1 MNHPDYSAAPRPLW
15 QDLLQPAVIVG
26 ALGYFVDIYDLTLF
40 MTIRKESLMGLGLGH
55 LISGAAWYQDLL
67 SWQMMGMLIGGILFG
82 ILGDRMGRLTTLFG
96 SILLYSV
103 ANIANGFVH
112 SFEAYATWRFI
123 AGLGLAGELGGCI
136 ALVSE
141 TLSKERR
148 GYGTAL
154 VATVGVFGAVVAGY
168 MAEHVGD
175 IGRAVGGLF
184 GAPIEGWRMSYF
196 IGGGLGLMLL
206 ALRVGVRESGMYQQA
221 RDNFSEGSVKRGN
234 FFALFSSRDRFTRYL
249 RCILIGLPTWY
260 MIGILVQRASTVFA
274 PASGIQGEAIKD
286 NWSVAAFYLGLTF
299 GDLASGVSSQLLRSR
314 KKVVMG
320 FLLFSLVC
328 VGFYL
333 FGSNG
338 WSSTAYYRLI
348 FLMGFG
354 MGYWALFVTIAAE
367 QFGTNFRA
375 TVATT
380 VPNVA
385 RGSLVPL
392 TALFTFLA
400 MPLNAARVSPPIA
413 GVILGV
419 ICFGAA
425 FIALATMEETFGKNL
440 DYQEKK

>member
-1 MNHPDYSAAPRPLW
+1 MNQTDYSAPQRTLR

-141 TLSKERR
+141 TLCKERR

-175 IGRAVGGLF
+175 IGRVVGGFF
-184 GAPIEGWRMSYF
+184 GSPIEGWRMSYF
-196 IGGGLGLMLL
+196 IGGSLGLMLL
-206 ALRVGVRESGMYQQA
+206 ALRVGVRESGMYKHA
-221 RDNFSEGSVKRGN
+221 CDHVHEGAVTRGN
-234 FFALFSSRDRFTRYL
+234 FFALFSSHDRFMRYL

-274 PASGIQGEAIKD
+274 PASGIQGEPIKD

-299 GDLASGVSSQLLRSR
+299 GDLASGVTSQLLRSR
-314 KKVVMG
+314 KKVVLG

-367 QFGTNFRA
+367 QFGTNLRA

-380 VPNVA
+380 VPNFA
-385 RGSLVPL
+385 RGSLVLL
-392 TALFTFLA
+392 TFCFTMLIGTKEVPNYA
-400 MPLNAARVSPPIA
+400 PSTA
-413 GVILGV
+413 GLILGV
-419 ICFGAA
+419 VCFGAA
-425 FIALATMEETFGKNL
+425 FLALWKMEETYGKDL
-440 DYQEKK
+440 DYQEQK

>member
-1 MNHPDYSAAPRPLW
+1 MNHPDYSAHPRTLW

-168 MAEHVGD
+168 MADHVSD
-175 IGRAVGGLF
+175 IGRVVGGLF

-196 IGGGLGLMLL
+196 IGGTLGLMLL

-221 RDNFSEGSVKRGN
+221 RDNASAGSVTRGN
-234 FFALFSSRDRFTRYL
+234 FFALFSSRDRFLRYL

-274 PASGIQGEAIKD
+274 PAGGIQGEAIKD

-314 KKVVMG
+314 KKVVLA
-320 FLLFSLVC
+320 FLLFSLIC
-328 VGFYL
+328 VSFYL

-367 QFGTNFRA
+367 QFGTNLRA

-380 VPNVA
+380 VPNFA

-413 GVILGV
+413 GAILGV

>member
-1 MNHPDYSAAPRPLW
+1 MREPDFSAAPRPLW
-15 QDLLQPAVIVG
+15 RDLVQPAVIVG

-40 MTIRKESLMGLGLGH
+40 MTIRNDSLTSLGLGH

-67 SWQMMGMLIGGILFG
+67 SWQMMGMLLGGILFG

-103 ANIANGFVH
+103 ANIANGMVH

-154 VATVGVFGAVVAGY
+154 VATIGVFGAVVAGY
-168 MAEHVGD
+168 MAEHVGE
-175 IGRAVGGLF
+175 IGKVVGGFL
-184 GAPIEGWRMSYF
+184 GAPVEGWRMSYF

-206 ALRVGVRESGMYQQA
+206 ALRVGVRESGMYHQA
-221 RDNFSEGSVKRGN
+221 KEHAEVGSVARGN
-234 FFALFSSRDRFTRYL
+234 FFALFSSGERFLRYA

-260 MIGILVQRASTVFA
+260 MIGILVQRAPTVFA
-274 PASGIQGEAIKD
+274 PASGVVGEPIKD

-299 GDLASGVSSQLLRSR
+299 GDLASGVCSQLLRSR
-314 KKVVMG
+314 KKVVLG
-320 FLLFSLVC
+320 FLLFSLAC
-328 VGFYL
+328 VGVYL
-333 FGSNG
+333 FGTTG
-338 WSSTAYYRLI
+338 WTSTSYYRLI

-367 QFGTNFRA
+367 QFGTNLRA

-380 VPNVA
+380 VPNFA

-392 TALFTFLA
+392 TFLFTFLA
-400 MPLNAARVSPPIA
+400 MPLASARVSPSIA
-413 GVILGV
+413 GAIMGV

-425 FIALATMEETFGKNL
+425 FIALATMEETFGKDL
-440 DYQEKK
+440 DYQEKQ